1 MARPVGMSALGIAG
15 SLAGTAVK
23 TAVNRSINQY
33 QERRLDQ
40 QSKVD
45 WCVRAIPGPAV
56 GGSARNA
63 RSTRAHDDHRRRH
76 ERSPATRSR
85 RRERETEHASCL
97 ARATSRPRD
106 DFPIPRTFARRVKS
120 AAAKKKAYST
130 RRLSLPPR
138 HRTCTRVPSLVPASP
153 FPH

>member
-1 MARPVGMSALGIAG
+1 MSALGIAG

-56 GGSARNA
+56 GRTVQ
-63 RSTRAHDDHRRRH
+63 RVWSTRAHDDHRRRCD
-76 ERSPATRSR
+76 RSDETRLPATR
-85 RRERETEHASCL
+85 T
-97 ARATSRPRD
+97 
-106 DFPIPRTFARRVKS
+106 
-120 AAAKKKAYST
+120 
-130 RRLSLPPR
+130 
-138 HRTCTRVPSLVPASP
+138 
-153 FPH
+153 

>member
-23 TAVNRSINQY
+23 SAVNRSINQY

-56 GGSARNA
+56 VGG
-63 RSTRAHDDHRRRH
+63 RSERA
-76 ERSPATRSR
+76 ERARSR
-85 RRERETEHASCL
+85 RPQQ
-97 ARATSRPRD
+97 TSRAVSGD
-106 DFPIPRTFARRVKS
+106 TFA
-120 AAAKKKAYST
+120 AT
-130 RRLSLPPR
+130 R
-138 HRTCTRVPSLVPASP
+138 T
-153 FPH
+153 